1 MRTLLQVLKPLT
13 GNYDVEGVF
22 ITIGTDPNSK
32 LFANILE
39 LNKLNEIVT
48 NKDTMETS
56 LNNIYA
62 IGDVRDTKIR
72 QILTGMSD
80 AIYAIHDI
88 LSKKH

>member
-1 MRTLLQVLKPLT
+1 MLQVLKLPT

-56 LNNIYA
+56 VNNIYA

>member
-1 MRTLLQVLKPLT
+1 MLQVLKPLT
-13 GNYDVEGVF
+13 GNYNVEGVF
-22 ITIGTDPNSK
+22 ITIGKDPNSK

-56 LNNIYA
+56 VNNIYA

-72 QILTGMSD
+72 QILTSMSD
-80 AIYAIHDI
+80 SLYAIHDI

>member
-1 MRTLLQVLKPLT
+1 MLQILKLLA
-13 GNYDVEGVF
+13 GNYDVDGVF

-56 LNNIYA
+56 VNNIYA

-72 QILTGMSD
+72 QILTSMSD
-80 AIYAIHDI
+80 SLYAIHDI

>member
-1 MRTLLQVLKPLT
+1 MRTLLQVSKPLT

-32 LFANILE
+32 LL
-39 LNKLNEIVT
+39 KLNELNEIIT

-56 LNNIYA
+56 VNNIYA

-72 QILTGMSD
+72 QILTSMSD
-80 AIYAIHDI
+80 SIYAIHDI